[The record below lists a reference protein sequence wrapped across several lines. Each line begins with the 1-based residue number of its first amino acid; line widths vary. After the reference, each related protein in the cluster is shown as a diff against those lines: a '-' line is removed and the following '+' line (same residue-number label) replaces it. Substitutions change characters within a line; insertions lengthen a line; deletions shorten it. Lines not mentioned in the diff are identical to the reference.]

1 MSPQIVIA
9 RNQTQ
14 SAVIKYLKTV
24 DLEEIEKN
32 IANDYFIEYKN
43 LGMTEYESNGRYCT
57 RHASEQHQIFTKS
70 PQIMFP
76 RHPVPRSL

>member
-1 MSPQIVIA
+1 MVHKQHSAQKRAANVTADIVIA

-24 DLEEIEKN
+24 DLEEIEKY

-43 LGMTEYESNGRYCT
+43 LGMTEYETVR
-57 RHASEQHQIFTKS
+57 K
-70 PQIMFP
+70 
-76 RHPVPRSL
+76 